1 MGDDSLYFKIRQE
14 ARTRFLQNK
23 TAEVLEKEDLEQLWH
38 LLKDHLSQPDDGTER
53 INYDQFV
60 YVSTLL
66 PPKCRQFFTSSTFLK
81 FERDEFGR
89 IEIVPFFHY
98 VVRKVNLF
106 QTRIQISLYDSN
118 GFGYLKE
125 KDLENYIFEL
135 MPTFPQ
141 LENLTEPFYPF
152 YVITSVRK
160 FFFFLDP
167 KRTGKIQIKD
177 MMTSPILA
185 ELYEL
190 RQQRMSPED
199 QVSNWFSVNSSLR
212 VYDQY
217 LKLDQDKNGML
228 KKTELA
234 RYAPGLT

>member
-1 MGDDSLYFKIRQE
+1 M
-14 ARTRFLQNK
+14 
-23 TAEVLEKEDLEQLWH
+23 
-38 LLKDHLSQPDDGTER
+38 
-53 INYDQFV
+53 
-60 YVSTLL
+60 
-66 PPKCRQFFTSSTFLK
+66 
-81 FERDEFGR
+81 
-89 IEIVPFFHY
+89 
-98 VVRKVNLF
+98 
-106 QTRIQISLYDSN
+106 YDSS
-118 GFGYLKE
+118 GYGYLKE

-141 LENLTEPFYPF
+141 LEQLTEPFYPF

-177 MMTSPILA
+177 MLTSPILA

-190 RQQRMSPED
+190 RQPNMSIED
-199 QVSNWFSVNSSLR
+199 AMQNWFSVQSSLR

-228 KKTELA
+228 NKQELA
-234 RYAPGLT
+234 RFSPGLTSIFIDRVFEEL

>member
-1 MGDDSLYFKIRQE
+1 M
-14 ARTRFLQNK
+14 
-23 TAEVLEKEDLEQLWH
+23 LEKEDLEHLWY
-38 LLKDHLSQPDDGTER
+38 LLKEHLSQPDDGTER

-60 YVSTLL
+60 FVSSML
-66 PPKCRQFFTSSTFLK
+66 PPKCRQFFAASTFLK

-106 QTRIQISLYDSN
+106 QTRIQISLYDSS
-118 GFGYLKE
+118 GYGYLKE

-141 LENLTEPFYPF
+141 LEQLTEPFYPF

-177 MMTSPILA
+177 MLTSPILA

-190 RQQRMSPED
+190 RQPNMSVED
-199 QVSNWFSVNSSLR
+199 AL
-212 VYDQY
+212 
-217 LKLDQDKNGML
+217 
-228 KKTELA
+228 
-234 RYAPGLT
+234 

>member
-1 MGDDSLYFKIRQE
+1 MF
-14 ARTRFLQNK
+14 
-23 TAEVLEKEDLEQLWH
+23 
-38 LLKDHLSQPDDGTER
+38 
-53 INYDQFV
+53 
-60 YVSTLL
+60 VSTLL
-66 PPKCRQFFTSSTFLK
+66 PAKCRQFFTASTFLK

-106 QTRIQISLYDSN
+106 QTRIQISLYDSF

-190 RQQRMSPED
+190 RQQRMAPED

-212 VYDQY
+212 VYD
-217 LKLDQDKNGML
+217 
-228 KKTELA
+228 
-234 RYAPGLT
+234 

>member
-1 MGDDSLYFKIRQE
+1 M
-14 ARTRFLQNK
+14 
-23 TAEVLEKEDLEQLWH
+23 
-38 LLKDHLSQPDDGTER
+38 
-53 INYDQFV
+53 
-60 YVSTLL
+60 
-66 PPKCRQFFTSSTFLK
+66 K

-106 QTRIQISLYDSN
+106 QTRIQISLYDSS
-118 GFGYLKE
+118 GYGYLKE

-141 LENLTEPFYPF
+141 LEQLTEPFYPF

-177 MMTSPILA
+177 MLKTYSLMMSIIQFCKFTNMK
-185 ELYEL
+185 YESKQL
-190 RQQRMSPED
+190 QQIFEGE
-199 QVSNWFSVNSSLR
+199 NT
-212 VYDQY
+212 
-217 LKLDQDKNGML
+217 K
-228 KKTELA
+228 E
-234 RYAPGLT
+234 